1 MSSLPDD
8 MSRLCGEIRDLHT
21 DHAVFLNDLKDTVAG
36 IQSEVSQM
44 KKGFRQEREEVAEKT
59 RHDLT
64 ACTADVRSFVSDL
77 RSDAS
82 RMQEGFRS
90 SFNDM
95 ARTGRS
101 ERGAFVADLRSD
113 ISRMKNAFFQSRTE
127 MAERTM
133 RDLKA
138 STEEVRN
145 FVSDLRSDASRM
157 QDGFRSS
164 FNAMAR
170 TGRSER
176 GAFVADLRN
185 SVGRLRGELLSDLG
199 AVRKMWSGSA
209 PVQPVAKE
217 EAAEEQSQETG
228 PDDLTKIPGIGSG
241 IQMRLNQAGISTYA
255 QLARSTHEQL
265 RSALGKFAQLDDAY
279 DWRGEAR
286 NLS

>member
-101 ERGAFVADLRSD
+101 ERGKFVDELR
-113 ISRMKNAFFQSRTE
+113 K
-127 MAERTM
+127 
-133 RDLKA
+133 
-138 STEEVRN
+138 
-145 FVSDLRSDASRM
+145 
-157 QDGFRSS
+157 
-164 FNAMAR
+164 
-170 TGRSER
+170 
-176 GAFVADLRN
+176 
-185 SVGRLRGELLSDLG
+185 SVGRLRGELLSDLT
-199 AVRKMWSGSA
+199 AIRRMWSGLT
-209 PVQPVAKE
+209 PIQPSAKE
-217 EAAEEQSQETG
+217 RSSEEQSQEIT
-228 PDDLTKIPGIGSG
+228 PDDLTKIHGVGSG
-241 IQMRLNQAGISTYA
+241 IQTRLNQAGIYTYA

-265 RSALGKFAQLDDAY
+265 RKALGNFAQLDDTY

-286 NLS
+286 KLI

>member
-8 MSRLCGEIRDLHT
+8 MSRLCGEIRDLHSG
-21 DHAVFLNDLKDTVAG
+21 HAGFLNELKASVAG
-36 IQSEVSQM
+36 IKSEVSQM
-44 KKGFRQEREEVAEKT
+44 NYGFRQSREEIAEKT
-59 RHDLT
+59 RHDLM
-64 ACTADVRSFVSDL
+64 ACTAD
-77 RSDAS
+77 
-82 RMQEGFRS
+82 
-90 SFNDM
+90 
-95 ARTGRS
+95 
-101 ERGAFVADLRSD
+101 
-113 ISRMKNAFFQSRTE
+113 
-127 MAERTM
+127 
-133 RDLKA
+133 
-138 STEEVRN
+138 VRN
-145 FVSDLRSDASRM
+145 FVSDLKSDASRI

-199 AVRKMWSGSA
+199 AVLKMWSGSA

-217 EAAEEQSQETG
+217 EAAKEQSQEMG

-255 QLARSTHEQL
+255 QLARSTHKQL

-286 NLS
+286 KFL